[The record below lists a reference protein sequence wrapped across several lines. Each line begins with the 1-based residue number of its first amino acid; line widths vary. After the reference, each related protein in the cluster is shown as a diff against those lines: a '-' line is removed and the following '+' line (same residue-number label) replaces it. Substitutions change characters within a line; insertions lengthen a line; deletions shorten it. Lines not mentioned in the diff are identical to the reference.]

1 MSFKGFPSFLMCVLI
16 SFKPPA
22 CADAHH
28 AANLPSCKPG
38 NTSYSG
44 FDYVLVDPR
53 HRCGETAGNA
63 STGRADQT
71 PSTDINS
78 SIRSTFLVNL
88 TEHLPFE
95 AVLALGLAIHL
106 FTLNRPILAK
116 EVGNVVFY

>member
-53 HRCGETAGNA
+53 HRCGETAGNCLDRVSGPNA
-63 STGRADQT
+63 LHGYQFLNPLNFPCQPGRAF
-71 PSTDINS
+71 
-78 SIRSTFLVNL
+78 TF
-88 TEHLPFE
+88 
-95 AVLALGLAIHL
+95 
-106 FTLNRPILAK
+106 
-116 EVGNVVFY
+116 